1 MSSQR
6 MKLSDIEKKMVARL
20 RKKQVQMVRLRWW
33 ILLSGIFCLAVSG
46 YGFSILVR
54 ALHEPDLMSVL
65 AVAGLL
71 PQIYICMFLG
81 AGAIGYAWANWNGNP
96 QDRLLLRLIDE
107 KIDT

>member
-1 MSSQR
+1 ME
-6 MKLSDIEKKMVARL
+6 LSDTEKKMVARL
-20 RKKQVQMVRLRWW
+20 RRKQVQTVRLRWW
-33 ILLSGIFCLAVSG
+33 MLLGGIFCLAVSG
-46 YGFSILVR
+46 YGSSVLMR

-65 AVAGLL
+65 AVACLL

-107 KIDT
+107 KLDT